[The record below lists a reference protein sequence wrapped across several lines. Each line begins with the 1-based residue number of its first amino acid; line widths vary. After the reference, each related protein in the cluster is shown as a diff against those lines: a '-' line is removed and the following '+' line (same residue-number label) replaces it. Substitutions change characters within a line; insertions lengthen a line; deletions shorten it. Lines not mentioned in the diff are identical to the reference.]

1 MSEKINTNKPLTKEL
16 TQINSFKK
24 PLTLKMDIQPNILKP
39 NLISSQKKENNQ
51 NNIDFEKI
59 LKNVNKIALK
69 KYSTNSDKKIN
80 YLKYKKNQK
89 LDGENQQNGNISIAN
104 QTKKILTE
112 NTGASTT
119 QNQKVNKT
127 KMYEEIIKKNM
138 PKNNNVYH
146 KYTNRNMSF
155 QLKKNLKGN
164 EETIKSP
171 LESLRSK
178 ESNKILP
185 KNKLK
190 NNVDY
195 QKFKNIFLIIN
206 DSLSISTNTVV
217 KNTNNNFMKFL
228 SFLNNN
234 EILNLFSLN
243 RELRSSIIGCLA
255 YKVKEKILPDFT
267 RYYCKNFLFD
277 NDYNFMISS
286 KIYKK
291 NKLIIRFILSIK
303 PRITKTNKKIANK
316 RFKIGYYEYI
326 KNNKYNN
333 NAQIQIKKEKIY
345 TTYLF
350 EILDKLS
357 PKNFW
362 VFKENTSFHYDENNK
377 AYYND
382 IMQFRPGDNALIN
395 VSLISEM
402 GIIDFDNVFWFKP
415 KMGEIKKEINKHKC
429 EVENMINEWNKIALL
444 DKGEIV
450 KKNLNELFSDNFI
463 IKEIYY
469 DDVGYFFFK
478 IILKAYKIGICSG
491 KNGNLGI
498 KIHIL
503 PINSNITNE
512 IKKNGLIFDEN
523 NELAINVGDMIIFY
537 ISQNKM

>member
-195 QKFKNIFLIIN
+195 QKIKNI
-206 DSLSISTNTVV
+206 
-217 KNTNNNFMKFL
+217 
-228 SFLNNN
+228 
-234 EILNLFSLN
+234 ILNINHSM
-243 RELRSSIIGCLA
+243 SI
-255 YKVKEKILPDFT
+255 
-267 RYYCKNFLFD
+267 N
-277 NDYNFMISS
+277 
-286 KIYKK
+286 
-291 NKLIIRFILSIK
+291 
-303 PRITKTNKKIANK
+303 TKT
-316 RFKIGYYEYI
+316 
-326 KNNKYNN
+326 
-333 NAQIQIKKEKIY
+333 
-345 TTYLF
+345 
-350 EILDKLS
+350 
-357 PKNFW
+357 
-362 VFKENTSFHYDENNK
+362 
-377 AYYND
+377 
-382 IMQFRPGDNALIN
+382 
-395 VSLISEM
+395 
-402 GIIDFDNVFWFKP
+402 
-415 KMGEIKKEINKHKC
+415 
-429 EVENMINEWNKIALL
+429 EV
-444 DKGEIV
+444 
-450 KKNLNELFSDNFI
+450 
-463 IKEIYY
+463 
-469 DDVGYFFFK
+469 
-478 IILKAYKIGICSG
+478 
-491 KNGNLGI
+491 
-498 KIHIL
+498 
-503 PINSNITNE
+503 
-512 IKKNGLIFDEN
+512 
-523 NELAINVGDMIIFY
+523 
-537 ISQNKM
+537 